1 MRQAFQ
7 AQKPGQR
14 YDHAAIADMAKAMSR
29 QQIIEK
35 TGISKGY
42 LAQILTAK
50 GARPKPEV
58 GNTCT
63 EP

>member
-1 MRQAFQ
+1 MRQHFGG
-7 AQKPGQR
+7 QKRRQR

-42 LAQILTAK
+42 LAQILRAK
-50 GARPKPEV
+50 GARRKARPPKV
-58 GNTCT
+58 IS
-63 EP
+63 

>member
-1 MRQAFQ
+1 MRRAFQ
-7 AQKPGQR
+7 GHKRRQLC
-14 YDHAAIADMAKAMSR
+14 DHAAIADMAKAMSR

-42 LAQILTAK
+42 LAQILRAK
-50 GARPKPEV
+50 GPRSKPKV
-58 GNTCT
+58 GDTRT